1 MSRAWGAGLIAWLCS
16 PRLGCASRL
25 STSLDRRGDAAADD
39 CVADCSPA
47 CPGCDPVYLLP
58 AGKEKKKQTVT
69 WQGPGGQTK
78 QSVVVPGQKLRDVA
92 RVRPDLA
99 LALPLS

>member
-1 MSRAWGAGLIAWLCS
+1 MAG
-16 PRLGCASRL
+16 
-25 STSLDRRGDAAADD
+25 
-39 CVADCSPA
+39 CSPA
-47 CPGCDPVYLLP
+47 CPGYNHIYLLC

-99 LALPLS
+99 LALPLT